1 MLFSLVVVLLALNKG
16 FNFFTS
22 LPMFVFFFFFGSSD
36 SNGCKVRF
44 VFYLTKS
51 LSINIFEHLL
61 CSKHLGIMQGG
72 WRREGTTTLGFTVK
86 ACALQRPGG
95 RGTQRVEDGVRDC
108 EAPSHVHS
116 EEGTS

>member
-1 MLFSLVVVLLALNKG
+1 MLFSLIVVLPVSNKG

-22 LPMFVFFFFFGSSD
+22 LPTFVFFFFFGSSD

-72 WRREGTTTLGFTVK
+72 WRREGNTTLGFTVK
-86 ACALQRPGG
+86 GLTLQRPGARGYTASGG
-95 RGTQRVEDGVRDC
+95 RCQGL
-108 EAPSHVHS
+108 
-116 EEGTS
+116 